1 MTDSDP
7 TLVILFA
14 EALERTDPAE
24 RAAYLDEACAGNAAL
39 RRQVEALLAA
49 DAGAGRF
56 LGTLRLGDGKPFAA
70 PNLWGL
76 IFGDGP
82 SPTGNPPSAGSP
94 SALFFTAG
102 TFRGAHG
109 VIGEINVTN

>member
-1 MTDSDP
+1 
-7 TLVILFA
+7 V
-14 EALERTDPAE
+14 
-24 RAAYLDEACAGNAAL
+24 
-39 RRQVEALLAA
+39 LLKAVLA
-49 DAGAGRF
+49 TGRF

-70 PNLWGL
+70 PSLWGL

-94 SALFFTAG
+94 SSLFFTAG

>member
-1 MTDSDP
+1 MPGT
-7 TLVILFA
+7 TG
-14 EALERTDPAE
+14 RHAE
-24 RAAYLDEACAGNAAL
+24 RGHRKGRTARPG
-39 RRQVEALLAA
+39 RVGGVLA
-49 DAGAGRF
+49 AGAGRF
-56 LGTLRLGDGKPFAA
+56 LGTLRLGDGKPFVA

-94 SALFFTAG
+94 SSLFFTAG